1 MLRRL
6 CTKNRGETMKKYK
19 VLISGT
25 NYVTAESEDK
35 AIEHTQEK
43 IDMIHKS
50 LNMSVFAIA
59 EVVEAEY

>member
-1 MLRRL
+1 
-6 CTKNRGETMKKYK
+6 MKKYR

-35 AIEHTQEK
+35 AIEHTQKK

-50 LNMSVFAIA
+50 LNMSVLAIS
-59 EVVEAEY
+59 EVREEE

>member
-1 MLRRL
+1 
-6 CTKNRGETMKKYK
+6 MKKYK
-19 VLISGT
+19 VIISGT

-59 EVVEAEY
+59 EVMEGEY